1 MWVWPQNPFERCL
14 PPLLVFPEQP
24 KEAMG
29 TVIQVKKLLF
39 FLLAPS
45 TQSKLANFYGQW
57 QHLFTQSP
65 LTHSPEA
72 SPGHVPSP
80 QVWHLVVT
88 HPVKYTAPK

>member
-39 FLLAPS
+39 FCWQPQLKANQPTSMGNGNISLPKALS
-45 TQSKLANFYGQW
+45 CTFLKLPQGMS
-57 QHLFTQSP
+57 H
-65 LTHSPEA
+65 HPEF
-72 SPGHVPSP
+72 GT
-80 QVWHLVVT
+80 WW
-88 HPVKYTAPK
+88 